1 VGKLLSLCVKSRNEQ
16 LHESKGNWIN
26 ELRCL
31 RVSIWFS
38 EGRGQ
43 EFESLRV
50 RHFLVSICFKVERR
64 FSIIHFLWLK
74 LLRTEFER
82 IEVLTS
88 RYLEK
93 HGRRPFFRNFV
104 MEIQFGKKHIHE
116 SWELPFFECLF
127 CHNIQRGQLSLW
139 KVQTVRSCLNFWIS
153 GYRSYFF
160 NSQFVDAHARN
171 W

>member
-1 VGKLLSLCVKSRNEQ
+1 MNIYKKSQ
-16 LHESKGNWIN
+16 GNWIN

-31 RVSIWFS
+31 KASIWFS

-50 RHFLVSICFKVERR
+50 RHFLVSMRFKVERR

-93 HGRRPFFRNFV
+93 QGRRTFSRDFL
-104 MEIQFGKKHIHE
+104 MEKQLGKNIFMNHE
-116 SWELPFFECLF
+116 SCLTLNVCFVTTPKAGNSHFEKPK
-127 CHNIQRGQLSLW
+127 LSDY
-139 KVQTVRSCLNFWIS
+139 V
-153 GYRSYFF
+153 
-160 NSQFVDAHARN
+160 
-171 W
+171 

>member
-1 VGKLLSLCVKSRNEQ
+1 MNIYKKSQ
-16 LHESKGNWIN
+16 GNWIN

-31 RVSIWFS
+31 KASIWSS

-50 RHFLVSICFKVERR
+50 RHFLVSMRFKVERR
-64 FSIIHFLWLK
+64 FSIIHYLWLK
-74 LLRTEFER
+74 MLRTEFEC

-104 MEIQFGKKHIHE
+104 MEIQFGKNIFMNHVSCRFLNVCFVTTSKEGNSH
-116 SWELPFFECLF
+116 FEKSK
-127 CHNIQRGQLSLW
+127 LSDH
-139 KVQTVRSCLNFWIS
+139 V
-153 GYRSYFF
+153 
-160 NSQFVDAHARN
+160 
-171 W
+171 